1 LAKRNENVVAI
12 VLEHIDVGREFI
24 EWPLHITIVPWFHG
38 YDAKKLDDLLAGLAA
53 SFTPFRA
60 KAGPIEKFG
69 PKKDVTVN
77 VIDDS
82 KELKELHQ
90 AVFYTLETNDFIIH
104 QKDFVGDGYMAHVTH
119 QTHAFLKEGAQ
130 ITIKSFSLIEQE
142 RLKKTGEI
150 VKKIVKEY
158 ELG

>member
-1 LAKRNENVVAI
+1 
-12 VLEHIDVGREFI
+12 
-24 EWPLHITIVPWFHG
+24 
-38 YDAKKLDDLLAGLAA
+38 
-53 SFTPFRA
+53 
-60 KAGPIEKFG
+60 
-69 PKKDVTVN
+69 
-77 VIDDS
+77 
-82 KELKELHQ
+82 
-90 AVFYTLETNDFIIH
+90 
-104 QKDFVGDGYMAHVTH
+104 VGDGYMAHVTH